1 MTMTSL
7 KRKVEDGNGEPNS
20 KKTKLLN
27 SRKQKEET
35 GTTIEEIFHDLVI
48 FIFPAGIQ
56 KARLQLFKSQVK
68 KYGGCLK
75 DSLTNDVTHVVVDEA
90 MTTERMCKILKRD
103 TPPPDKTIVK
113 TTWLSACLRQK
124 AIVST
129 TDFLL
134 AIPCSVP
141 TKSKDVENPQK
152 SNTETEQEKTE
163 TNKEPVP
170 TKSKDVEN
178 PRKSNSE
185 TEKEKTETN
194 KEPVPTKSKDV
205 ENPRKSNTETEKEKT
220 ETNKEPEPS
229 GSEVKFPKVGV
240 MWNAFR
246 SKPKGEESEDADSDY
261 VPSEDEGFDSGHAA
275 VKDAESTS
283 STDTTPNTSPE
294 KIMPVRKFWQ
304 WWAKV
309 FFFAL
314 VGKQYRLSFHSAS
327 KPVIFW

>member
-7 KRKVEDGNGEPNS
+7 KRKVEDGNDEPNS
-20 KKTKLLN
+20 KQTKLLN

-35 GTTIEEIFHDLVI
+35 GTAIEEIFHDLVI

-56 KARLQLFKSQVK
+56 KARLQLFTSQVK

-75 DSLTNDVTHVVVDEA
+75 DSLANDVTHIIVDEA
-90 MTTERMCKILKRD
+90 MTIERMCKILKRD
-103 TPPPDKTIVK
+103 TPPADKTIVK

-134 AIPCSVP
+134 AVPCSVP

-178 PRKSNSE
+178 PRKSNTE
-185 TEKEKTETN
+185 TEEEKTETN
-194 KEPVPTKSKDV
+194 KEPQ
-205 ENPRKSNTETEKEKT
+205 
-220 ETNKEPEPS
+220 PS
-229 GSEVKFPKVGV
+229 GSELKFPKVGV

-294 KIMPVRKFWQ
+294 KIMPVRKF
-304 WWAKV
+304 
-309 FFFAL
+309 
-314 VGKQYRLSFHSAS
+314 
-327 KPVIFW
+327 

>member
-1 MTMTSL
+1 MAMTSL

-35 GTTIEEIFHDLVI
+35 GTTTEEIFHDLVI

-152 SNTETEQEKTE
+152 SNTETE
-163 TNKEPVP
+163 
-170 TKSKDVEN
+170 
-178 PRKSNSE
+178 
-185 TEKEKTETN
+185 
-194 KEPVPTKSKDV
+194 
-205 ENPRKSNTETEKEKT
+205 KEKT

-229 GSEVKFPKVGV
+229 GSEIKFPKVGV

-275 VKDAESTS
+275 VKGAESTS

-294 KIMPVRKFWQ
+294 KIMPVRKF
-304 WWAKV
+304 
-309 FFFAL
+309 
-314 VGKQYRLSFHSAS
+314 
-327 KPVIFW
+327 